1 MEAIQLKLFEEQN
14 VEPIKAMK
22 KLLIIAATLLMMGCK
37 NEETNRQFY
46 FVSECD
52 ETIRSVSFYFD
63 NGKHLEIDPESAY
76 LLQPID
82 FESNIITVRIEVYT
96 RYERQVVSSR
106 KLFVFPNDTIRY
118 TKLMSIKSNRDR

>member
-1 MEAIQLKLFEEQN
+1 
-14 VEPIKAMK
+14 MK
-22 KLLIIAATLLMMGCK
+22 KLLLIAAILLMMGCEK
-37 NEETNRQFY
+37 EETNRHFY

-82 FESNIITVRIEVYT
+82 FESNIIIVRIEVYT
-96 RYERQVVSSR
+96 RYEKEVVSSR
-106 KLFVFPNDTIRY
+106 KLFVFSNDTIKY
-118 TKLMSIKSNRDR
+118 TKLMSIKSNRDIDYQ